1 MKVITISTRT
11 LLANVH
17 GFLIALL
24 IFTSACSDPSE
35 IGLVLEPDSNQIGVF
50 YEEIPLSPYLVLA
63 DSFNTTSQGR
73 LLVGGDQSEFFGTT
87 QAIGYSRLSFNPNGI
102 PPEPDAL
109 FDSAVFTMNVVDL
122 IGEDFDE
129 EKAFRVHRLTEPI
142 LDTAYYNFNHLS
154 FEEDKTIASGSFL
167 LEPDTVNQL
176 RMDVSPDLS
185 AELFEKL
192 TTDDPVFDDIFAFR
206 DYFPGIAITG
216 DPGQNTS
223 LSLATGSGTGM
234 VLYYH
239 YDGDTVST
247 AYPINTI
254 QSRHFNGILNDRQG
268 SDISS
273 VVERGEA
280 YEVPGER
287 VGTKAGLGLMVKL
300 DMSAL
305 HGFLDTLENITFNQI
320 MLEVGPVEEYPEF
333 KAPYNPLVMYF
344 ATEDNEIYR
353 RFDGEKV
360 AIQAEGQGHTGLDP
374 EGNVVPTTN
383 NQTGLIYN
391 SEDRLYANQI
401 TSYVNAIYRSGLVRT
416 DLFFYPNIPSTER
429 NPVTSDAFK
438 RSLREFKLPKENIK
452 LKVYYTRIR

>member
-1 MKVITISTRT
+1 MKVITISTRS
-11 LLANVH
+11 LLAKAHV
-17 GFLIALL
+17 FLIALL

-35 IGLVLEPDSNQIGVF
+35 IGLVLEPGSNQIGVF

-102 PPEPDAL
+102 PPRPEAL

-129 EKAFRVHRLTEPI
+129 EKAFQVHRLTEPI

-154 FEEDKTIASGSFL
+154 FEEDNTIASGSFL
-167 LEPDTVNQL
+167 LAPDTVNQL
-176 RMDVSPDLS
+176 RMEVSPDLS
-185 AELFEKL
+185 AELFGKL

-216 DPGQNTS
+216 DPEQNAS

-234 VLYYH
+234 ILYYH

-254 QSRHFNGILNDRQG
+254 QSRHFNGILSDRQG
-268 SDISS
+268 SAIGS

-280 YEVPGER
+280 YDVPGDR
-287 VGTKAGLGLMVKL
+287 VGTKAGLGLMLKL
-300 DMSAL
+300 DMSPL

-353 RFDGEKV
+353 RFDGAEV

-391 SEDRLYANQI
+391 TEDRVYANQI

-416 DLFFYPNIPSTER
+416 DLFLYPNVPSTER
-429 NPVTSDAFK
+429 APVTSDAFK
-438 RSLREFKLPKENIK
+438 RSLREFKLAKDNIK
-452 LKVYYTRIR
+452 LKVYYTRVR